1 MESLRAICSGE
12 FKFYPAEWSSVSED
26 AKDFI
31 RHLIAV
37 DPKSRMTAEQCLEH
51 PWLQKLG
58 VSTVNLPSVIQGMKS
73 GKTKTCNDENGE

>member
-1 MESLRAICSGE
+1 M
-12 FKFYPAEWSSVSED
+12 SEE

-51 PWLQKLG
+51 PWLQKL
-58 VSTVNLPSVIQGMKS
+58 VASREIAHRMYTMTPKLHMSTLLS
-73 GKTKTCNDENGE
+73 